1 MCILL
6 YAVSK
11 VLCMYQTSSET
22 SEAPFY
28 LSLKKQNRGY
38 VSMKRKTVQKAGA
51 VSAAV
56 IYDIRIFVRDGKG
69 KTESKPLQL
78 TVTK

>member
-56 IYDIRIFVRDGKG
+56 VMMFSAGAAALQSV
-69 KTESKPLQL
+69 TEKERPKARPYS
-78 TVTK
+78 

>member
-1 MCILL
+1 
-6 YAVSK
+6 
-11 VLCMYQTSSET
+11 
-22 SEAPFY
+22 
-28 LSLKKQNRGY
+28 
-38 VSMKRKTVQKAGA
+38 MKRKTVQKAGA

-69 KTESKPLQL
+69 KTESKTLQL